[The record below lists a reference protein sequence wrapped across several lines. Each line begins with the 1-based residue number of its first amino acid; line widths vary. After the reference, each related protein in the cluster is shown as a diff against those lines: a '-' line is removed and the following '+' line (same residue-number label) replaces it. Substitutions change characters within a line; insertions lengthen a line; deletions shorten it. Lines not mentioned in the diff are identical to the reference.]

1 MFDFRTESCGI
12 VAGIVL
18 YFPQNLRFDRK
29 RGAAMLKIA
38 ICDDEQ
44 LYLDKTCAMLE
55 QYAAQHAVEIAAEA
69 FSSSSALL
77 DRIEAGERYAVYLL
91 DIYMPGV
98 SGMSVATELRS
109 RGVCSPIIF
118 LTSSTEH
125 AVEAFG
131 VDATHYLLKPY
142 KQQNFFAAMDKA
154 VQNIAVS
161 PEESIVLKIGGEYQS
176 IWIPHILYCESAD
189 NYQRLWMKDG
199 SELLVRMTASELYD
213 LLENFGCFH
222 RCGRAYILNLN
233 HVTKVTANSAVLKIG
248 AELPLPR
255 STIASLRNAFFS
267 HFN

>member
-1 MFDFRTESCGI
+1 
-12 VAGIVL
+12 
-18 YFPQNLRFDRK
+18 
-29 RGAAMLKIA
+29 MLKIA
-38 ICDDEQ
+38 VCDDEQ
-44 LYLDKTCAMLE
+44 TYLDKTRAMLE
-55 QYAAQHAVEIAAEA
+55 QYAAEHDVEFAAEA
-69 FSSSSALL
+69 ISNPSALL
-77 DRIEAGERYAVYLL
+77 DRIEAGERHDIYLL

-98 SGMSVATELRS
+98 SGMSVATDLRS
-109 RGVCSPIIF
+109 KGVRSPIIF

-142 KQQNFFAAMDKA
+142 TQQNFFAAMDKA
-154 VQNIAVS
+154 MQSISAHA
-161 PEESIVLKIGGEYQS
+161 EESIVLKICGEYRNVPVDR
-176 IWIPHILYCESAD
+176 IMYCEAAD

-213 LLENFGCFH
+213 LLEGFGCFH

-233 HVTKVTANSAVLKIG
+233 HVTKVTANSAVLKTG

-255 STIASLRNAFFS
+255 GTVIPLRNAFFN